1 MASKFKIWVDDNHLD
16 NVMSYSAFESDSQ
29 RTAGFTGG
37 TPASSIRVNSAIRQ
51 ANLIACA
58 LMELADPTGT
68 ADFRS
73 SVSSIQTL
81 LSTYLTTKL
90 KVANAVL
97 ADKATN
103 ADVTNL
109 NTSANAVVN
118 FKIGNGTAYNKT
130 INNVAQATNATNAT
144 NVNVTNKNTG
154 DNAIVNFQLGSGTA
168 YNKTINNVANATNAG
183 NANTLQNVD
192 MSADTVPTFGNYTT
206 KKRKLLWDGSEYVT
220 YSPTQNTGTTKTIT
234 FTTPASE
241 GAKLEIIV
249 FGTPVTATANGNA
262 QSKFFYEFNAIND
275 SRVIL
280 FFANINWTPTTTQL
294 TFSFK
299 QLALQLSLTSN
310 TNVTNHR
317 ESAAAALGVTKV
329 YEVLE

>member
-29 RTAGFTGG
+29 RTSGFTGG

-68 ADFRS
+68 VDFRS

-81 LSTYLTTKL
+81 LSTYLTAKL

-103 ADVTNL
+103 ADITNL

-130 INNVAQATNATNAT
+130 INNVAQAVNATNAT
-144 NVNVTNKNTG
+144 NVNVTNNNTG

-168 YNKTINNVANATNAG
+168 YNKTINNVANATNAVKANSIVFTSVAPTSSPAEGTLIIYVG
-183 NANTLQNVD
+183 N
-192 MSADTVPTFGNYTT
+192 
-206 KKRKLLWDGSEYVT
+206 
-220 YSPTQNTGTTKTIT
+220 
-234 FTTPASE
+234 TTPS
-241 GAKLEIIV
+241 
-249 FGTPVTATANGNA
+249 TR
-262 QSKFFYEFNAIND
+262 YD
-275 SRVIL
+275 RVIYL
-280 FFANINWTPTTTQL
+280 IT
-294 TFSFK
+294 
-299 QLALQLSLTSN
+299 
-310 TNVTNHR
+310 
-317 ESAAAALGVTKV
+317 
-329 YEVLE
+329 Y